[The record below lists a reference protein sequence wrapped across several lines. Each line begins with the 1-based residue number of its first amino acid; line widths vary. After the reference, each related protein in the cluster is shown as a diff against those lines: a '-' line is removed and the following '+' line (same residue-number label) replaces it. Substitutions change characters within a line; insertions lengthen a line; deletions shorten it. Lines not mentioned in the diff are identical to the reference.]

1 MHIGEKI
8 VALRRAAALSQEEL
22 AEAVGVSRQA
32 VAKWETGESVPEI
45 DRLVRLATLFAV
57 SVDSL
62 VRDEDSCA
70 PVPAA
75 GGAPGIDGAT
85 VSFLIRAKRAC
96 YAGHGAETTPSRDA
110 SHDLA
115 YREGELSYYDT
126 YLGGERF
133 AGEEALWKA
142 GVPFWAMNYVGRTL
156 DARFSGDFLK
166 DALAAAPVD
175 MPFRGPRS
183 FQKGEYAYH
192 CMPRGDFAWFEGREE
207 IYAGDDK
214 VYECLFHG
222 GLIR

>member
-1 MHIGEKI
+1 MSIGDKI

-32 VAKWETGESVPEI
+32 AAKWETGESVPEI
-45 DRLVRLATLFAV
+45 DRLVRIATLFAV

-62 VRDEDSCA
+62 VRDADPCA
-70 PVPAA
+70 PAAAPAPA
-75 GGAPGIDGAT
+75 VDGAT
-85 VSFLIRAKRAC
+85 IAFLIRAKRAC
-96 YAGHGAETTPSRDA
+96 YAGHGAETTPSRPS
-110 SHDLA
+110 SHDLS

-133 AGEEALWKA
+133 AGEEAIWRA

-156 DARFSGDFLK
+156 DGRFSGDFLK
-166 DALAAAPVD
+166 DALAAAPSD

-183 FQKGEYAYH
+183 FSKGEYSYH
-192 CMPRGDFAWFEGREE
+192 CMPRGDLAWFEGREE

-222 GLIR
+222 GLVR